1 MKSEEKEEVR
11 KEVVGRSE
19 RAISKKTELLGV
31 EPLDTDKLA
40 DGPTYE
46 HRPNVAIDIH
56 AISLFLFFCTP
67 STMTMPGQV
76 GGTSSSTS
84 RANSFPGTAST
95 MTIPGQVGGASSS
108 ASRPSPLSGPETPR
122 KRNNIDKRKQ
132 AFAANNVVLN
142 LGSPDQ
148 ECGFCQALVW
158 SAEFTGRHVGGGPK
172 GYSICCGKGKVQLPL
187 LRETPPE
194 LLRLLTGGG
203 REGQLFRREIRTYN
217 NIFAFVSFGGD
228 VDNSV
233 NSGRGPFVFRIRG
246 HTYHSIGSLSPPPGC
261 TPKFAQIYMY
271 DAQEALQY
279 RLQFPGRENALAAP
293 TISSLSQMLE
303 RENTLVA
310 IFKQIRERFRD
321 VEQVPMRLTLLER
334 RSNDGRYDSLA
345 VCREYGHPDLFITF
359 TCNPKWE
366 EIKYAVELCGSS
378 DASVRPDIIARVF
391 KLKLDAMMSDLTKHD
406 VLGRVVADKD
416 VPPVTIDGRKI
427 SFSTWVLSLGNG
439 SERTTPLDN
448 ENDPSWVRIPDE
460 VHVKYTGDPV
470 DVIVDEI
477 YAELHLKYK
486 DVEYLRDRAILTP
499 LNENVGIINKK
510 VLDRLPGESKI
521 YKSCDTICKGSST
534 SDSAEWLSNAT
545 TSCKL
550 VSALSFGLQE
560 ETIKVRVIRLWNGI
574 SYRASDEAA
583 TYFVLLDEEDNQ
595 TLALSQLTGRAR
607 FLAELHEGLV
617 YYITNFKIVAG
628 PPKWNP
634 VIAGKV
640 ILLHTQTKAWPCYDS
655 CSIARMKFVLSPFPT
670 IATRL
675 EDMTAL
681 FADLSLDVSGVIYTV
696 GNIKHNNHGVQKLG
710 IKLIDERGAVMT
722 ISLWGFK
729 ATQFDMKFSIYRQK
743 NVVLV
748 VTGLLPKCN
757 TDKGTLLVCI
767 LLPVELGE
775 ENQII
780 ATVRNSQR
788 ANVFPLISEGKVY
801 RISDVRIASAPKK
814 YRAVDRDI
822 AITYYHGT
830 QIEPTR
836 DTAIIPQHKFEL
848 TALENIANFV
858 NVVYALIDV
867 TGMVTDYGNPER
879 ASNGALKKDI
889 VLANERGKKMTVTLW
904 EEKAEQFQT
913 ALNETRGVPVFVVI
927 SGLLAKNFADNVT
940 LSSTDAT
947 KSYLNIDYKP
957 VIELRAAVV
966 AASGKPIAQLLPP
979 VNRPFV
985 TASSNTLQRLTIQ
998 EILAYQLP
1006 CGEKL
1011 ARCLCHAEITAIL
1024 DGEGWYYT
1032 CCPKCARK
1040 VRLLGQGYYCGS
1052 CAENVSDPKQRY
1064 KLIVRVVD
1072 ISGTTTFTLFNKE
1085 VERLV
1090 VVPVENILAELT
1102 QDNPAT
1108 EIPAVL
1114 NNVIGK
1120 TCGFDV
1126 KISSYNTNLG
1136 YEEYTVV
1143 KLSEYDPAEVQAV
1156 AETSGAGAEAQNA
1169 T

>member
-56 AISLFLFFCTP
+56 SISLFLFFCTP

-279 RLQFPGRENALAAP
+279 RLQFSGRENALAAP
-293 TISSLSQMLE
+293 TISSLSEMLE

-321 VEQVPMRLTLLER
+321 VEQ
-334 RSNDGRYDSLA
+334 DSLA
-345 VCREYGHPDLFITF
+345 VCREYGHPDMFITF

-406 VLGRVVADKD
+406 VLGRVVAAVYTVEFQKRGLPHAHIVLWLADADKLKTPEDIDTIICAEIPDKETDSVGTVECNKILLDNRHVVPYNHKD

-477 YAELHLKYK
+477 YVELHLKYK

-607 FLAELHEGLV
+607 FVAELHEGLV

-640 ILLHTQTKAWPCYDS
+640 ILLYTQTKAWPCYDS
-655 CSIARMKFVLSPFPT
+655 CSIARMKFVLSTFPT
-670 IATRL
+670 IVTRL

-681 FADLSLDVSGVIYTV
+681 FG
-696 GNIKHNNHGVQKLG
+696 
-710 IKLIDERGAVMT
+710 
-722 ISLWGFK
+722 
-729 ATQFDMKFSIYRQK
+729 
-743 NVVLV
+743 
-748 VTGLLPKCN
+748 
-757 TDKGTLLVCI
+757 
-767 LLPVELGE
+767 
-775 ENQII
+775 
-780 ATVRNSQR
+780 
-788 ANVFPLISEGKVY
+788 
-801 RISDVRIASAPKK
+801 
-814 YRAVDRDI
+814 
-822 AITYYHGT
+822 
-830 QIEPTR
+830 
-836 DTAIIPQHKFEL
+836 
-848 TALENIANFV
+848 
-858 NVVYALIDV
+858 
-867 TGMVTDYGNPER
+867 
-879 ASNGALKKDI
+879 
-889 VLANERGKKMTVTLW
+889 
-904 EEKAEQFQT
+904 
-913 ALNETRGVPVFVVI
+913 
-927 SGLLAKNFADNVT
+927 
-940 LSSTDAT
+940 
-947 KSYLNIDYKP
+947 
-957 VIELRAAVV
+957 
-966 AASGKPIAQLLPP
+966 
-979 VNRPFV
+979 
-985 TASSNTLQRLTIQ
+985 
-998 EILAYQLP
+998 
-1006 CGEKL
+1006 
-1011 ARCLCHAEITAIL
+1011 
-1024 DGEGWYYT
+1024 
-1032 CCPKCARK
+1032 
-1040 VRLLGQGYYCGS
+1040 
-1052 CAENVSDPKQRY
+1052 
-1064 KLIVRVVD
+1064 
-1072 ISGTTTFTLFNKE
+1072 
-1085 VERLV
+1085 
-1090 VVPVENILAELT
+1090 
-1102 QDNPAT
+1102 
-1108 EIPAVL
+1108 
-1114 NNVIGK
+1114 
-1120 TCGFDV
+1120 
-1126 KISSYNTNLG
+1126 
-1136 YEEYTVV
+1136 
-1143 KLSEYDPAEVQAV
+1143 
-1156 AETSGAGAEAQNA
+1156 
-1169 T
+1169 

>member
-1 MKSEEKEEVR
+1 MQTLNKSDAYTLKNMYL
-11 KEVVGRSE
+11 K
-19 RAISKKTELLGV
+19 LGANGNGTPSTMTMPGQAGGTTSSTSRTN
-31 EPLDTDKLA
+31 PLPGTA
-40 DGPTYE
+40 
-46 HRPNVAIDIH
+46 
-56 AISLFLFFCTP
+56 

-76 GGTSSSTS
+76 GGTSTSTS
-84 RANSFPGTAST
+84 RT
-95 MTIPGQVGGASSS
+95 
-108 ASRPSPLSGPETPR
+108 SPLPGPETPR

-132 AFAANNVVLN
+132 AFGKVIKLF
-142 LGSPDQ
+142 
-148 ECGFCQALVW
+148 FCTRVAGLALTAVPLLQLP
-158 SAEFTGRHVGGGPK
+158 TMHVGGGPK

-203 REGQLFRREIRTYN
+203 REGQMFQREIRTYN
-217 NIFAFVSFGGD
+217 NIFAFVSFGRD

-246 HTYHSIGSLSPPPGC
+246 YTYHSIGSLFPPPGC

-279 RLQFPGRENALAAP
+279 RLQFPGRENALTAA
-293 TISSLSQMLE
+293 TISSLSEMRE
-303 RENTLVA
+303 RENTLVD

-321 VEQVPMRLTLLER
+321 VEQ
-334 RSNDGRYDSLA
+334 DSLA

-378 DASVRPDIIARVF
+378 DASVRPDIISRVF

-406 VLGRVVADKD
+406 VLGRVLAAVYTVEFQKRDKD

-427 SFSTWVLSLGNG
+427 SFSAWVLGLGNG
-439 SERTTPLDN
+439 SERTTPLDD

-470 DVIVDEI
+470 DVMVDEI

-534 SDSAEWLSNAT
+534 SDSTECRNQLQT
-545 TSCKL
+545 F
-550 VSALSFGLQE
+550 SALSFGLQE
-560 ETIKVRVIRLWNGI
+560 ETIKVRVIRLWNGM
-574 SYRASDEAA
+574 SYRTSDEAA
-583 TYFVLLDEEDNQ
+583 IYFILLDEEDNQ

-607 FLAELHEGLV
+607 FVAELHEGLV

-670 IATRL
+670 IAARL
-675 EDMTAL
+675 EDMTAFKSSKTIIL
-681 FADLSLDVSGVIYTV
+681 AADTTGTAKLVIKTRELEQLA
-696 GNIKHNNHGVQKLG
+696 GLPLLQLITQCADKHVKHE
-710 IKLIDERGAVMT
+710 IP
-722 ISLWGFK
+722 
-729 ATQFDMKFSIYRQK
+729 
-743 NVVLV
+743 
-748 VTGLLPKCN
+748 LPHLKC
-757 TDKGTLLVCI
+757 
-767 LLPVELGE
+767 
-775 ENQII
+775 I
-780 ATVRNSQR
+780 A
-788 ANVFPLISEGKVY
+788 
-801 RISDVRIASAPKK
+801 
-814 YRAVDRDI
+814 
-822 AITYYHGT
+822 
-830 QIEPTR
+830 
-836 DTAIIPQHKFEL
+836 
-848 TALENIANFV
+848 
-858 NVVYALIDV
+858 DV

-879 ASNGALKKDI
+879 ASNGALKQDI

-904 EEKAEQFQT
+904 EEMAEQFQA
-913 ALNETRGVPVFVVI
+913 ALNETRGVPVFAVI
-927 SGLLAKNFADNVT
+927 CGLLTKKFADNVT

-957 VIELRAAVV
+957 
-966 AASGKPIAQLLPP
+966 
-979 VNRPFV
+979 
-985 TASSNTLQRLTIQ
+985 
-998 EILAYQLP
+998 
-1006 CGEKL
+1006 L
-1011 ARCLCHAEITAIL
+1011 ARCLCHAEIVAIV

-1040 VRLLGQGYYCGS
+1040 VRLLGQGYYFGS

-1114 NNVIGK
+1114 KNVIGK

-1126 KISSYNTNLG
+1126 KISSYNTNLC

-1143 KLSEYDPAEVQAV
+1143 KLSEYEPTEVEDV
-1156 AETSGAGAEAQNA
+1156 AEPSGAGVEAQN
-1169 T
+1169 TT